1 MKQLFCVKSIMTIM
15 VTAMLCV
22 MVYLHPSE
30 YGELFKNVCVM
41 IATFYFAHQQR
52 KGELDGSGWD
62 GSTLR
67 GNSNT
72 DFSEQLIKEGKKDG
86 NNSGN

>member
-52 KGELDGSGWD
+52 KGEINGLDWSSG
-62 GSTLR
+62 LR
-67 GNSNT
+67 SNSNS
-72 DFSEQLIKEGKKDG
+72 DFSERVSKEGEKDG
-86 NNSGN
+86 KDSGH

>member
-1 MKQLFCVKSIMTIM
+1 MTIM
-15 VTAMLCV
+15 VLAMLCL
-22 MVYLHPSE
+22 MVYLHPAE

-52 KGELDGSGWD
+52 KGELNGTDWD
-62 GSTLR
+62 NIALR
-67 GNSNT
+67 GNRGT
-72 DFSEQLIKEGKKDG
+72 DSAGRLKDGEKNG